1 VDSLLRVAGESMSAT
16 AIADDDKPTVTLKYG
31 DASWH
36 DGVGWYWV
44 IDGHPD
50 EGSCGA
56 FTFKQDA
63 IAHAEQDGYVVTNK
77 QAA

>member
-1 VDSLLRVAGESMSAT
+1 MIRPKRASVADLFES
-16 AIADDDKPTVTLKYG
+16 TVTLHYG

-36 DGVGWYWV
+36 DGVGWYYV
-44 IDGHPD
+44 IDEYPD

-63 IAHAEQDGYVVTNK
+63 IAHAERDGYLVTNK